1 MKRVL
6 LPLWAYRYFILS
18 SIRTEFR
25 SRFARSKLGGLWM
38 VLNPLAMVLVYAL
51 ILSQI
56 MTAKLPEVSTQ
67 YAYPIY
73 LLSGV
78 IGWTLFSEVLG
89 RCLTI
94 FIDNGN
100 LLKKMSFPKL
110 ALPLIVIGS
119 GLVNF
124 TLMFI
129 AMFSVF
135 GVLGHIPF
143 QALYW
148 IPILVLITL
157 GLAVGIGLLFGVLNV
172 FMRDVGQIMNVVLQF
187 WFWLTPIVY
196 MLTIVP
202 AKYIWIMKL
211 NPMTGLI
218 MGYHNVLLYDKSPD
232 VNLLVYPS
240 VFAFITLSLAVIMF
254 NKASEEMA
262 DVL

>member
-148 IPILVLITL
+148 VPILVLITL

-240 VFAFITLSLAVIMF
+240 VFAFITLSLAMIMF